1 MGRHER
7 NKSKA
12 TEGSQTGETGVCS
25 QASDKRD
32 TDGDK
37 SDSGSASRQ
46 RFCSVGSYSRSTEG
60 WRPKRNVTSTLPL
73 QPRTGVVPSSGHRN
87 KDAAGWKGRAHSKAN
102 TMKLV
107 ETYQQQQQQQRD
119 RVSVSFG
126 RKQWAAHAGRKWFR
140 GQASRDKA
148 AAAQGEIR

>member
-1 MGRHER
+1 MARGWAGMREIR
-7 NKSKA
+7 AKRQKEARLVRRGCAARPAANETQ
-12 TEGSQTGETGVCS
+12 TET
-25 QASDKRD
+25 
-32 TDGDK
+32 K

-73 QPRTGVVPSSGHRN
+73 QPRTNPRPKQRSSKQRCRGLAR
-87 KDAAGWKGRAHSKAN
+87 RAHRKAN
-102 TMKLV
+102 KMKLV
-107 ETYQQQQQQQRD
+107 ETYQQQQQQI
-119 RVSVSFG
+119 VCLSLSVASSG
-126 RKQWAAHAGRKWFR
+126 GAGRKWFT